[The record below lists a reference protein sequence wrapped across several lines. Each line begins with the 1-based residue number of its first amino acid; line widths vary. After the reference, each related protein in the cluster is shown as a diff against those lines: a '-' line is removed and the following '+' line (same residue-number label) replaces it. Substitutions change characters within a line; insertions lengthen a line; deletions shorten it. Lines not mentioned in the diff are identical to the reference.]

1 MASTRREFLA
11 LAGAGMMLGASGR
24 LWAQVSTTVGD
35 WQVTSVSDGHLSLP
49 RGFYF
54 DGLPEAELAPI
65 LEAQGLTGE
74 MIASPCNVTLAR
86 REGAVVLFDCGAGP
100 AFMESAGELIEALDV
115 IGVAPE
121 DVTHVVFTHG
131 HPDHLWGVLDDFDE
145 PVFSEAAHLMGGAE
159 WNYWRDPETVN
170 TIGEAR
176 ASFAVGAARRLE
188 LVEERITAVADG
200 EEILPGLMALAS
212 HGHTPGHMSFVLR
225 GGSEALLVA
234 GDAIVNGHV
243 ALARP
248 GWELGSDQ
256 DPALGAA
263 TRLRLLDMLVTEE
276 MRLIGYH
283 LPDGGLGRIERAG
296 EAYRF
301 VAEGA

>member
-1 MASTRREFLA
+1 MSTTRRDFMA
-11 LAGAGMMLGASGR
+11 LAGAGLVLAPSGR
-24 LWAQVSTTVGD
+24 LWAQTGTMVGD
-35 WQVTSVSDGHLSLP
+35 WTVDSVSDGHLSLP

-65 LEAQGLTGE
+65 LAEHGLSGE
-74 MIASPCNVTLAR
+74 MIASPCNVTVAR
-86 REGAVVLFDCGAGP
+86 RGGDVVLFDCGAGP
-100 AFMESAGELIEALDV
+100 AFMDSAGRLLDGLETLD
-115 IGVAPE
+115 IAPE

-131 HPDHLWGVLDDFDE
+131 HPDHLWGVLDDFDD
-145 PVFSEAAHLMGGAE
+145 PVFTEARYLMGGAE
-159 WNYWRDPETVN
+159 WNYWRDPATVDS
-170 TIGEAR
+170 IGEAR

-225 GGSEALLVA
+225 GEGAALLVA

-243 ALARP
+243 AFERP

-256 DPALGAA
+256 DPALAA
-263 TRLRLLDMLVTEE
+263 VTRLRLLDMLASEE
-276 MRLIGYH
+276 MRLIGFH
-283 LPDGGLGRIERAG
+283 LPEGGLGRVERRG

-301 VAEGA
+301 VPEAA